1 MPIATVSRKG
11 QVTLP
16 ARMRR
21 KLGIKPQ
28 DRVVI
33 ETHEDAILIKRAKD
47 LFELKGFLGKAKP
60 AGEERAAMMKA
71 VAEHVVGDRK

>member
-1 MPIATVSRKG
+1 MPVYTVSRKG

-33 ETHEDAILIKRAKD
+33 ESQDDAILIKRAKD
-47 LFELKGFLGKAKP
+47 FFELKGFLGKAHP
-60 AGEERAAMMKA
+60 ASEERAAMMKA
-71 VAEHVVGDRK
+71 VADHVMGGRK